1 MKLSFAMVEM
11 LNDAEV
17 LDTGK
22 GATET
27 ETIKLLND
35 FKKISNQADRVLEA
49 SIEEDKLEG
58 SNDH

>member
-35 FKKISNQADRVLEA
+35 FKKIF
-49 SIEEDKLEG
+49 II
-58 SNDH
+58 